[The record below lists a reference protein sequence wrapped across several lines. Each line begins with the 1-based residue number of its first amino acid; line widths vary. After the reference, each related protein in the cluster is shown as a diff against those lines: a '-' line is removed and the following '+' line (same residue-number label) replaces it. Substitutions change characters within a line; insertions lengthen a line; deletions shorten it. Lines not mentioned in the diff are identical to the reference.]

1 MHSFRLYL
9 INAIHILTFP
19 YRFVNIYF
27 RFFSDFFQ
35 SCRFFIDKSF
45 KAQKPPDAKR
55 FAENRIA
62 PPAPT
67 TAARFRRT
75 ARTTMLS
82 RRAARRA
89 DRQTRGKASRRSGKR
104 RSKPSATDFC
114 PARAVP
120 SRSARRLTNRP
131 YSQRTADSAWRVKP
145 PTQKT
150 KNRNNRTPITFD
162 GKRKRPCLY
171 SLRHI
176 LTKNAVINMADQQQK
191 NTIVIPYRILYFLI
205 GQDTEKTTEVPN
217 HPQKVIASGNAA
229 PVFAKPQPQQGGK
242 RTDGASKPI
251 SPYLQKDVRTITIVC
266 GDLSDGIETVR
277 N

>member
-27 RFFSDFFQ
+27 CVFSDFFQ

-62 PPAPT
+62 PPPRPRRQPQRVSAEPR
-67 TAARFRRT
+67 ARQADTRQS
-75 ARTTMLS
+75 L
-82 RRAARRA
+82 AARRQTA
-89 DRQTRGKASRRSGKR
+89 LQILCNRFSPRPRRAFAFRPASDQPPVLPTRRRLRMARQTAH
-104 RSKPSATDFC
+104 AE
-114 PARAVP
+114 
-120 SRSARRLTNRP
+120 NR
-131 YSQRTADSAWRVKP
+131 
-145 PTQKT
+145 
-150 KNRNNRTPITFD
+150 NRNNRTPITFD

-171 SLRHI
+171 PLRHI
-176 LTKNAVINMADQQQK
+176 LTQNAVINMADQQQK

-205 GQDTEKTTEVPN
+205 GQDTEKATEVPN
-217 HPQKVIASGNAA
+217 HPQKIIASGNAA

-242 RTDGASKPI
+242 RTDGANKPI

-277 N
+277 T

>member
-27 RFFSDFFQ
+27 CVFSDLFQ

-62 PPAPT
+62 PPPRPRRQPQRVSAEPRARQCFRAAPHGEQ
-67 TAARFRRT
+67 AGR
-75 ARTTMLS
+75 LEES
-82 RRAARRA
+82 LAARRQTA
-89 DRQTRGKASRRSGKR
+89 LQTLCNRFSPRPRRAFAFRPASDQPPVLPTRRRLRMARQTAH
-104 RSKPSATDFC
+104 AE
-114 PARAVP
+114 
-120 SRSARRLTNRP
+120 NR
-131 YSQRTADSAWRVKP
+131 
-145 PTQKT
+145 
-150 KNRNNRTPITFD
+150 NRNNRTPITFD

-176 LTKNAVINMADQQQK
+176 LTQNAVINMADQQQK

-205 GQDTEKTTEVPN
+205 GQDTEKATEVPN
-217 HPQKVIASGNAA
+217 HPQKVIAQRKRCACVCKGTAA
-229 PVFAKPQPQQGGK
+229 ARRKKNRRREQADISLSPK
-242 RTDGASKPI
+242 RRADNNNS
-251 SPYLQKDVRTITIVC
+251 LRRLV
-266 GDLSDGIETVR
+266 
-277 N
+277 